1 MLVCIL
7 MTEGRTLVRNTEA
20 AQTVTELAQTETEAA
35 QIETEAV
42 ESETIEGTKEVEETV
57 ASTTAGEKTQNTGY
71 LTFEECLEPLSYLG
85 EDEEITDLL
94 ESIIQKRDEEFLA
107 KLEEEALLA
116 KIKRENE
123 YAQTSV
129 TKDME
134 KFKEEEGKKLLEED
148 DKKNG
153 DVPTYSFDAYRKKLL
168 EQQSGGSKQVQS
180 IQDVFYSNTDK
191 TAADYEHSYTFKI
204 TAYCPCSEC
213 NGPWSGGATA
223 TGVKAQQGRTIAV
236 DPRVIPYGTKVLIGG
251 HEFVAE
257 DCGGAIKGARID
269 LYLSSH
275 TRCNSWGVRYLTV
288 SWNGGSQKLI
298 DKLVK

>member
-1 MLVCIL
+1 M
-7 MTEGRTLVRNTEA
+7 
-20 AQTVTELAQTETEAA
+20 
-35 QIETEAV
+35 
-42 ESETIEGTKEVEETV
+42 K
-57 ASTTAGEKTQNTGY
+57 GEKRRVVSALLALCL
-71 LTFEECLEPLSYLG
+71 LTAQPFIGGKAEASERENQTSTKTYEECIEPLSYLG

-94 ESIIQKRDEEFLA
+94 EAIIQKRDEEFLA
-107 KLEEEALLA
+107 QLEEEALLA

-129 TKDME
+129 SKDME

-153 DVPTYSFDAYRKKLL
+153 DVPTYSFDAYRKQLL
-168 EQQSGGSKQVQS
+168 EQQSGGTKQVQS

-191 TAADYEHSYTFKI
+191 TAVDYEHSYTFKI

-213 NGPWSGGATA
+213 NGPWSGGATS

-275 TRCNSWGVRYLTV
+275 ARCNSWGVRYLTV